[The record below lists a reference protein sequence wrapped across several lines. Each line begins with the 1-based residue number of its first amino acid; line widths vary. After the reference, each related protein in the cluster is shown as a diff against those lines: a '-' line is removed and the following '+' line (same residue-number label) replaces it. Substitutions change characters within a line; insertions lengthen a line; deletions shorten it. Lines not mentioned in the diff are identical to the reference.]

1 MGGGFQ
7 EKPVNMLGDVGCARR
22 FQRRAIFALGL
33 CLTTGLMSTLARAE
47 GAIPTHRLP
56 ATLAAEAVI
65 EAVAFCAKQGYAVSA
80 VVVDIDAVRQAELRG
95 DRAGVHT
102 AEGAWRKAYTA
113 VSVAPIAKLDSSA
126 PMAER
131 VKTDSTLQ
139 ALEFQPGLAFIAGGL
154 TIKLGDE
161 VIGAIGVGGAP
172 GGDRD
177 EACARAGLDR
187 IKNRLK

>member
-1 MGGGFQ
+1 VKLFA
-7 EKPVNMLGDVGCARR
+7 NTIDLRR
-22 FQRRAIFALGL
+22 FPPATAFALGL
-33 CLTTGLMSTLARAE
+33 LAALSNSPALAD
-47 GAIPTHRLP
+47 GAISTHRIP
-56 ATLAAEAVI
+56 AMLAAEAVT
-65 EAVAFCAKQGYAVSA
+65 EAVAVCAKQGYAVSA
-80 VVVDIDAVRQAELRG
+80 VVVDFDAIPQAELRG
-95 DRAGVHT
+95 DRAGVHA
-102 AEGAWRKAYTA
+102 AEGALRKATTA

-131 VKTDSTLQ
+131 VKTDATLQ

-154 TIKLGDE
+154 AIKLGDE

-187 IKNRLK
+187 IKDRLK

>member
-1 MGGGFQ
+1 
-7 EKPVNMLGDVGCARR
+7 VNTFGSVVDRR
-22 FQRRAIFALGL
+22 CLAPRGIFAFAL
-33 CLTTGLMSTLARAE
+33 CLAAGLAGSPVHAE

-56 ATLAAEAVI
+56 AMLAAEAVT

-131 VKTDSTLQ
+131 VKTDATLQ
-139 ALEFQPGLAFIAGGL
+139 ALEFQRPRSRVFAL
-154 TIKLGDE
+154 
-161 VIGAIGVGGAP
+161 
-172 GGDRD
+172 
-177 EACARAGLDR
+177 
-187 IKNRLK
+187 

>member
-1 MGGGFQ
+1 M
-7 EKPVNMLGDVGCARR
+7 NR
-22 FQRRAIFALGL
+22 FGSLVDRPRFLRPTIFALAL
-33 CLTTGLMSTLARAE
+33 CLATGLVNSPAHAE
-47 GAIPTHRLP
+47 GLIPTHRLP
-56 ATLAAEAVI
+56 AVLAAEAVT
-65 EAVAFCAKQGYAVSA
+65 EAVAFCTKQGYAVSA

-131 VKTDSTLQ
+131 VKTDATLQ

-154 TIKLGDE
+154 AIKLGDE

-187 IKNRLK
+187 IKDRLK

>member
-1 MGGGFQ
+1 MNRFGSVVDRRCLAARGIFTVALSLTAGFAGS
-7 EKPVNMLGDVGCARR
+7 LA
-22 FQRRAIFALGL
+22 FAD
-33 CLTTGLMSTLARAE
+33 

-56 ATLAAEAVI
+56 AMLAAEAVT
-65 EAVAFCAKQGYAVSA
+65 EAVASCAKQGYAVSA
-80 VVVDIDAVRQAELRG
+80 VVIDIDAVRQAELRG

-126 PMAER
+126 PMAEK
-131 VKTDSTLQ
+131 VKTDATLQ

-154 TIKLGDE
+154 TIKVGDE

-172 GGDRD
+172 GGERD

-187 IKNRLK
+187 IKDRLK